1 MGLEIP
7 SEFGYVIL
15 TGVSSAFVIM
25 YKVILIPFFFDFS
38 LIHFSNWKQGI
49 QVGMARKKYGIKYP
63 QMYATEEAKEDGKM
77 FNCIQVKLEFMG
89 FSIRIPDPHWMIIL
103 HYREHTRIPWKI
115 ILNSCSCWP
124 LGDFPI
130 RVLHPQP
137 DWFTSLVELRL
148 PKAIIRVRILYFYS
162 IFRVS
167 RIGTINPE
175 YFKRTR

>member
-1 MGLEIP
+1 
-7 SEFGYVIL
+7 
-15 TGVSSAFVIM
+15 
-25 YKVILIPFFFDFS
+25 
-38 LIHFSNWKQGI
+38 
-49 QVGMARKKYGIKYP
+49 MARKKYGIKYP

-77 FNCIQVKLEFMG
+77 FNCIQVKSDFLR
-89 FSIRIPDPHWMIIL
+89 FSILRNPDPHWMLIL

-148 PKAIIRVRILYFYS
+148 PKAIIRVRMYIVLLF
-162 IFRVS
+162 IFSKVS
-167 RIGTINPE
+167 RIGRNHQPWIFQENPLI
-175 YFKRTR
+175 FQLRSSFFILGFLKDPN

>member
-1 MGLEIP
+1 
-7 SEFGYVIL
+7 
-15 TGVSSAFVIM
+15 
-25 YKVILIPFFFDFS
+25 
-38 LIHFSNWKQGI
+38 
-49 QVGMARKKYGIKYP
+49 MARKKYGIKYP

-77 FNCIQVKLEFMG
+77 FNCIQVKSEFLG
-89 FSIRIPDPHWMIIL
+89 FSIRIPDPHEMIIL
-103 HYREHTRIPWKI
+103 RYREHTRIPWKI

-148 PKAIIRVRILYFYS
+148 LKAITRVRKLYFYS
-162 IFRVS
+162 IFKS
-167 RIGTINPE
+167 RLGTIERE